1 MVHLPLTNYM
11 PRQTDLTEGMRT
23 ILLDWIVDIHL
34 KFKMFPQTLFI
45 VAAIIDR
52 YLSQKSAKKEEL
64 QLIGA
69 AALFIAA
76 KYEETYR
83 VPEAFELVNISSKLF
98 TKTDLLRME
107 AEIILSLNFNLVFN
121 TPYHFLEPFCKL
133 LNF

>member
-1 MVHLPLTNYM
+1 MPLNNYL
-11 PRQTDLTEGMRT
+11 PRQAFITESMRT
-23 ILLDWIVDIHL
+23 VLLDWIVDIHL

-52 YLSQKSAKKEEL
+52 YLAQKNAIREEL

-83 VPEAFELVNISSKLF
+83 VPEASELVNISARVFSKN
-98 TKTDLLRME
+98 DLLRM
-107 AEIILSLNFNLVFN
+107 
-121 TPYHFLEPFCKL
+121 
-133 LNF
+133 